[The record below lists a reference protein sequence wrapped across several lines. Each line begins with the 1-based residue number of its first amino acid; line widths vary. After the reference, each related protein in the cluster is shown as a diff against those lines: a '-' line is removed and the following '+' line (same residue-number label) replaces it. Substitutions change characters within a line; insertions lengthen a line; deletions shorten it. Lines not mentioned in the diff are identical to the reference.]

1 VTPAEY
7 VDPQRFPLTTQRG
20 LPPRLQ
26 VGLDAGN
33 LAWLEEFA
41 ASGGGLTELQQR
53 RLKELLAKAAA
64 HPPLAEQVKALRE
77 GK

>member
-1 VTPAEY
+1 VTVSEYTSAE
-7 VDPQRFPLTTQRG
+7 RFPLTTQRG

-64 HPPLAEQVKALRE
+64 HPPLAEQVAALRE